1 MIEFHEVSHYYEHGK
16 IVISP
21 LVDVNYSFKAGL
33 IYVVCG
39 ASGIGKT
46 TLLRLFCRDEIP
58 AEGHIFYDGE
68 DISTFKKQQLL
79 AYRRR
84 FGKIFH
90 TPYLIDDRSVLE
102 NIEIAGMLSGKS
114 HGEIRENAKNLLD
127 AFDIRKVASRYPREL
142 SSSQVQRVCI
152 ARALIN
158 KPEWVVAD
166 EPWNNLDKENC
177 MLVNSVFTDMSLNG
191 AGLLIT
197 TAREDIWKS
206 LPSEPLRLR
215 SGKII
220 SKKK

>member
-1 MIEFHEVSHYYEHGK
+1 MIEFRDVSHHYQRDK

-21 LVDVNYSFKAGL
+21 LVGVNYSFKTGV

-39 ASGIGKT
+39 ANGIGKT

-58 AEGHIFYDGE
+58 MEGHIFYDGE
-68 DISTFKKQQLL
+68 DISTFKNQQLF

-84 FGKIFH
+84 FGRIFH
-90 TPYLIDDRSVLE
+90 TPYLIGDRSVLE
-102 NIEIAGMLSGKS
+102 NIEIAGRLSGKS
-114 HGEIRENAKNLLD
+114 RGEIKDNTKDLLD
-127 AFDIRKVASRYPREL
+127 AFGIGKVADRYPREL

-177 MLVNSVFTDMSLNG
+177 MLVNNVFTDMSLNG
-191 AGLLIT
+191 TGLLIT
-197 TAREDIWKS
+197 TAREDIWKN
-206 LPSEPLRLR
+206 LPSEQLRLVA
-215 SGKII
+215 GKIT